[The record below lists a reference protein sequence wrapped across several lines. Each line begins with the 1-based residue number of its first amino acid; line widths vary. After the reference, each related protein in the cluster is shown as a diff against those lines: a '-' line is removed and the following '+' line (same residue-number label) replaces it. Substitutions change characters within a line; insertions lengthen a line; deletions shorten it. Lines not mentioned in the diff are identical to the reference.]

1 MFRFLMALFAGI
13 VLRLLRMTWRLQI
26 VGAAPH
32 GARILVCWHG
42 DLALLSALPAS
53 WLRGRGETEGA
64 LTMLVS
70 RSADGD
76 LAARLAR
83 GLGLAVVRGSSHG
96 GAISGALG
104 LLRRLREGGRVALTA
119 DGSRGPRHELV
130 ARIDRLA
137 QVSGATVAVVS
148 GAASRAWRLRTWDR
162 LAIPKPFAKIVLVW
176 AEARPADEGVDAILR
191 CASERA
197 QRDALPSRGGAS
209 DALPMGADG
218 DGGASDALP

>member
-1 MFRFLMALFAGI
+1 MAFFVRI

-53 WLRGRGETEGA
+53 WLRGRDATEGA

-83 GLGLAVVRGSSHG
+83 GLGLVVVRGSSHG
-96 GAISGALG
+96 GAVSGALG

-137 QVSGATVAVVS
+137 LVSGATVAVIA
-148 GAASRAWRLRTWDR
+148 GAASRSWALRTWDR
-162 LAIPKPFAKIVLVW
+162 LAIPKPFAKVVIVW
-176 AEARPADEGVDAILR
+176 AEARATDEGVDATLR
-191 CASERA
+191 DASQRA
-197 QRDALPSRGGAS
+197 QRDVKPLSRRDAVAELPRS
-209 DALPMGADG
+209 ADG
-218 DGGASDALP
+218 DVSDDERMSDATP